1 MKVRELIEK
10 LKYFN
15 PDADIEVLVKEKG
28 LLYAIDI
35 TDVKSGTKAEELTSI
50 VAIETFETF

>member
-35 TDVKSGTKAEELTSI
+35 TGIKFGTKTEELTSI
-50 VAIETFETF
+50 VVLETF